1 MNITSG
7 KIPRAQRI
15 VVYGPEGIGKS
26 TFASQFPKPVFIDTE
41 GSTEH
46 LDVARTPK
54 PNNWLELISQIQYF
68 IDNDTD
74 YSTLVIDTI
83 DWAEKLCIKNLLSE
97 HSKSGIEDF
106 GYGQGYVYLYE
117 SMDRFL
123 AQLEVLRNKGMNI
136 LFLAHSMV
144 KRHDLPEETGSYD
157 RYELK
162 LERKTTP
169 LIKEWVDM
177 ILFCNYEIYVVED
190 KGSSKK
196 KATGGTRVIHT
207 SPTPYWSAKNRHAL
221 SEKLKMEFSEIAHCI
236 PGQKIDQNA
245 FNSELYDLMKTHS
258 ITAEEIQELVA
269 SAGHYTADV
278 PLDNYDQKFIQEKII
293 GSWEAFHNAIIT
305 RRNK

>member
-46 LDVARTPK
+46 LNVARTPK
-54 PNNWLELISQIQYF
+54 SNNWLELTSQIQYF
-68 IDNDTD
+68 IDNDTE

-97 HSKSGIEDF
+97 HNKSGIEDF

-117 SMDRFL
+117 AMDRFL
-123 AQLEVLRNKGMNI
+123 AKLEVLRNKGMNI
-136 LFLAHSMV
+136 LFLAHSIV

-162 LERKTTP
+162 LEKKNTP

-177 ILFCNYEIYVVED
+177 VLFCNYEIYVVED

-196 KATGGTRVIHT
+196 KAAGGSRVIYT
-207 SPTPYWSAKNRHAL
+207 SPTPYWSAKNRHGL
-221 SEKLKMEFSEIAHCI
+221 KDKLKMEYSEISHCI

-245 FNSELYDLMKTHS
+245 FNTELYDLMKTYS
-258 ITAEEIQELVA
+258 ITAEEIQQLVA
-269 SAGHYTADV
+269 SAGHYSADV
-278 PLDNYDQKFIQEKII
+278 PIDNYDTKFIQERII